1 MNRYELGT
9 EEVTNT
15 KPNPFGFDVDNL
27 DEMCLSSFGT
37 TTNCTCEMFTLIVE
51 EKKVSLC
58 SYVATSLIYAV
69 QHTTSDVIYA
79 GIVIFIS
86 LMGILGNSLVIFAQ
100 PKRNSPGKKI
110 RISGHH
116 KLVNALASF
125 DLFFSIISIIF
136 VAPRLWTSEWLYGP
150 VGCKVVRSLVTLGAF
165 VAIGIIFIIAIERY
179 YGIVHPFKTG
189 ISKKKRCYTLL
200 IVNIVFAIVP
210 IIPRFMHLMI
220 HTESMQCIENWPSKQ
235 SPVIYDWS
243 IFIVYWIIPVMIIS
257 AMYKRIYTALNKR
270 TTVCKVFSGSHH
282 SKQQMKRLQDNRR
295 TMRNLVA
302 VLIAFIIFT
311 LPNKLSWVVLDML
324 GGYHNTSWYMYINY
338 TCSVLYNLHVLTN
351 PLVYT
356 LVDERFRRRVKNL
369 LRKKIQKVHQIK
381 LVVREASVK
390 INFSQQNNGGVPQLK
405 AYTNSMMVNDDG
417 EKSPT
422 EQSPEIILKNL
433 NNDKLYEKDKA

>member
-1 MNRYELGT
+1 MNRYELVT
-9 EEVTNT
+9 EETTNN
-15 KPNPFGFDVDNL
+15 KPNPFGVNNL
-27 DEMCLSSFGT
+27 EEMCMNFLGT

-51 EKKVSLC
+51 GQKVNLC

-86 LMGILGNSLVIFAQ
+86 VMGILGNSLVIFAQ
-100 PKRNSPGKKI
+100 PKRTSPGKKI
-110 RISGHH
+110 GISGHH

-125 DLFFSIISIIF
+125 DLIFSIISIVF
-136 VAPRLWTSEWLYGP
+136 VTPRLWTSEWLYGP

-189 ISKKKRCYTLL
+189 ISTKKRCFGLL
-200 IVNIVFAIVP
+200 VVNIVLAIVP
-210 IIPRFMHLMI
+210 IIPRLMHLKI

-243 IFIVYWIIPVMIIS
+243 IFIIYWIIPVMIIS

-270 TTVCKVFSGSHH
+270 TAVLVFSGS
-282 SKQQMKRLQDNRR
+282 SNNKLQMKRLQDNRR

-324 GGYHNTSWYMYINY
+324 GGYHNTSWYTYINY
-338 TCSVLYNLHVLTN
+338 TCSILYNLHVLTN

-356 LVDERFRRRVKNL
+356 LVDQRFRRRVKNL

-390 INFSQQNNGGVPQLK
+390 INLSQQKNDDMPQLK
-405 AYTNSMMVNDDG
+405 AYTNFMMMVDD
-417 EKSPT
+417 ENVPT
-422 EQSPEIILKNL
+422 QQSPEILLKNL
-433 NNDKLYEKDKA
+433 NDNLYGKYKT